1 MTHGAFSWNIGKL
14 FSKLKLVTNNFLSI
28 YAAANWEATES
39 RCKIVQ
45 EGWMYSL
52 SLEECIGTCLHVS
65 DFKQGQ
71 TLTAQLSMIIRLTM

>member
-1 MTHGAFSWNIGKL
+1 MTHVAFSWNIGKL
-14 FSKLKLVTNNFLSI
+14 FSKLKLVTNNFLFI
-28 YAAANWEATES
+28 HAAANWEATES

-45 EGWMYSL
+45 EGCSL
-52 SLEECIGTCLHVS
+52 SLEECISTCLYVS